1 MLSIIS
7 DYIHTQSRVKV
18 GGVDKN
24 RKIDQGLI
32 NFHRTILSRE
42 CEKYLTYIYMPRDGP
57 EHALFRQNRHR
68 NSAQFAKNCKNVRIF
83 LGQKSKIFD
92 LTQNVYSI
100 ARMQNNFL
108 YYFFLKLTHCS
119 PPHWHCSALTHF
131 RKFRKLPTQYRSSI

>member
-42 CEKYLTYIYMPRDGP
+42 CEKYLTYICREMDRSMHCLDRTAT
-57 EHALFRQNRHR
+57 EIVHSLLKI
-68 NSAQFAKNCKNVRIF
+68 AKMCEFF
-83 LGQKSKIFD
+83 LGQKSKILD
-92 LTQNVYSI
+92 LTKNVYSI

-108 YYFFLKLTHCS
+108 YCFFLKLTHCAL
-119 PPHWHCSALTHF
+119 PHWQCSALTHF